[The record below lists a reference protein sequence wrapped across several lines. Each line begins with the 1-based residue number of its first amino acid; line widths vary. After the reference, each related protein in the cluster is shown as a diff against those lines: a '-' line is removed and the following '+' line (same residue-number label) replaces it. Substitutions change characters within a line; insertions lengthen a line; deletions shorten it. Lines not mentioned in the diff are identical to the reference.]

1 MLRLRLVG
9 QPQRPIQCDP
19 ALHFRVDKVLL
30 SAANLPDAVVGA
42 RPVVRPNPA
51 SGEVGPNVVSDRRS
65 VLVVQI
71 NRIHQLAID
80 VELQLR
86 RGGVADAH
94 RTRAA
99 IALQVV
105 ERFLG
110 QFVAAV
116 DSIHDLQWSAMRRPL
131 DRALL
136 QPAHKLLRLLLEAQP
151 HKRIQ
156 RERRVPDPGVPV
168 IPVAHA
174 AEFLGETAGRA
185 ATMAPVGA
193 NVISLSIMAER

>member
-1 MLRLRLVG
+1 V
-9 QPQRPIQCDP
+9 
-19 ALHFRVDKVLL
+19 FRTCRTDK
-30 SAANLPDAVVGA
+30 
-42 RPVVRPNPA
+42 
-51 SGEVGPNVVSDRRS
+51 
-65 VLVVQI
+65 
-71 NRIHQLAID
+71 RIHQLAID

-116 DSIHDLQWSAMRRPL
+116 YAIHDLQWSAMRRPL

-136 QPAHKLLRLLLEAQP
+136 QPAHELL
-151 HKRIQ
+151 
-156 RERRVPDPGVPV
+156 
-168 IPVAHA
+168 
-174 AEFLGETAGRA
+174 
-185 ATMAPVGA
+185 APA
-193 NVISLSIMAER
+193 